1 MNRFFGFLVCFGVV
15 TGLSAQPSTNPD
27 PKPIIQLSLNENPYG
42 PPAGVNQAIEQEL
55 KQLTRYTG
63 NEGAALVAA
72 IAKREGVDPDQIIPG
87 EILEPLG
94 LYLGLKGGLDGE
106 FIYSVPGYP
115 VLVNAAASVGG
126 RIVTVPLTDRKEND
140 LLAIAGRISERTQAI
155 FLVNPHNPS
164 GTVSDKQAFHA
175 FLHEASKRSLVIVDE
190 AYLEFTD
197 DFSGRTAITDLKQG
211 DKVMV
216 FRTFAK
222 AYGLAGMSIGYAVAP
237 KPLAAYLHAKGL
249 GNVHDLDRL
258 SVVAALTALTD
269 TAFIPRVNQ
278 AITAERAKWHTLLDK
293 LGIAHTSSQANFVYI
308 DLQKPYEEMAAKFI
322 QNDIRIGR
330 TFAPYSTWIRIT
342 IGLPEENS
350 KAQAVVRQLW
360 SAQPSTK

>member
-55 KQLTRYTG
+55 KQLARYTG

-87 EILEPLG
+87 EILEPLD

-126 RIVTVPLTDRKEND
+126 RIVAVPLTDRKEND
-140 LLAIAGRISERTQAI
+140 LLAIAGRISKRTQAI

-164 GTVSDKQAFHA
+164 GTVSD
-175 FLHEASKRSLVIVDE
+175 SC
-190 AYLEFTD
+190 
-197 DFSGRTAITDLKQG
+197 
-211 DKVMV
+211 V
-216 FRTFAK
+216 FA
-222 AYGLAGMSIGYAVAP
+222 
-237 KPLAAYLHAKGL
+237 
-249 GNVHDLDRL
+249 
-258 SVVAALTALTD
+258 
-269 TAFIPRVNQ
+269 
-278 AITAERAKWHTLLDK
+278 
-293 LGIAHTSSQANFVYI
+293 
-308 DLQKPYEEMAAKFI
+308 
-322 QNDIRIGR
+322 
-330 TFAPYSTWIRIT
+330 
-342 IGLPEENS
+342 
-350 KAQAVVRQLW
+350 
-360 SAQPSTK
+360 